1 MLPIDFVKALG
12 LAIAI
17 LALDLACAFGAVW
30 FYSLAIDPGHARDHY
45 VALAPAISTVS
56 TRIVGPVLFI
66 LFVWLVSRRRPDRS
80 PWAFALAVFFFYLVI
95 DGSLVAWQGFFVPA
109 VFATMALK
117 LLGAL
122 IGAWLARPARI

>member
-1 MLPIDFVKALG
+1 MLPVDFVKALG

-30 FYSLAIDPGHARDHY
+30 FYSLAIDPGHAREYY

-66 LFVWLVSRRRPDRS
+66 LFVWLVSRRRPNRNA
-80 PWAFALAVFFFYLVI
+80 WTFAVVVFLFYMLV
-95 DGSLVAWQGFFVPA
+95 DGALVAWQGFFVPE
-109 VFATMALK
+109 VIATMALK

-122 IGAWLARPARI
+122 IGAWLTRPRRN